1 MASTIQQFLREH
13 GISEV
18 EAIIPDMAGI
28 ARGKLMPAE
37 KFAEEEGM
45 RLPEAIFLQT
55 VTGDYPEDQ
64 SAMNPSDIDIVL
76 KADPKTVRV
85 VPWAA
90 EPTAQVIHDCFY
102 GDGRPVTMAPR
113 YVLRRMLDLY
123 EAQGWEPVVAP
134 ELEFFLVEPNIDSDY
149 PLKPPVGRSGRPEI
163 GRQAYSIAAVNEFDP
178 LFDDM
183 YSFCEAQDIEI
194 DTLIHEAGAAQMEIN
209 LLHGYPMGLADQA
222 FLFKRTAREAAM
234 RHKMYATFMAKPM
247 AKEPGSAMHLHQS
260 IIDSKTRKNIF
271 SNPDGT
277 PSELFFG
284 HIAGLQK
291 YLPGAMSLFCPNVN
305 SYRRISRYSSAP
317 INVHWGYDNR
327 TAGLRVPMSGPE
339 ARRVE
344 NRVGGADAN
353 PYLAI
358 AASLAC
364 GYLGMIEGLKPSEPI
379 AGSAYD
385 LAIALPRTLAEAL
398 RLLRESKP
406 LVDLFGDRFVLAFT
420 AVKEAEYETFAQVI
434 SSWEREHC
442 CSMSSV
448 WRGSTSG
455 WRTCG
460 CCAITR
466 RRPEKKG
473 KRLMLKRSS
482 DGDSGAWVRVGVGR
496 LRRRQDRPATPGRRK
511 QGGAARSSISTFG
524 RTTSAPTPCR
534 TLRSSPASRCML
546 PTSTPMKRWRPSCS
560 RATAASTSWCPR
572 LPTSSGR
579 SKRARTWPWTSPS
592 CRT

>member
-1 MASTIQQFLREH
+1 MSSTIQQFLKEH

-18 EAIIPDMAGI
+18 EAIIPDMAGV

-113 YVLRRMLDLY
+113 YVLRRVLELY
-123 EAQGWEPVVAP
+123 EAHGWEPVVAP

-194 DTLIHEAGAAQMEIN
+194 DTLIHESGAAQMEIN
-209 LLHGYPMGLADQA
+209 LLHGYPMALADQA

-260 IIDSKTRKNIF
+260 VVDVE
-271 SNPDGT
+271 NPQEHLLERRRLALRARSSGT
-277 PSELFFG
+277 S
-284 HIAGLQK
+284 
-291 YLPGAMSLFCPNVN
+291 PGCKSICRAAMSLFAPNVN

-327 TAGLRVPMSGPE
+327 TAGLRVPMSGAE

-364 GYLGMIEGLKPSEPI
+364 GYLGMVEGMKPSEPI
-379 AGSAYD
+379 SGSAYD

-406 LVDLFGDRFVLAFT
+406 LVDVFGDRFVLAYT

-434 SSWEREHC
+434 SSWEREHLLLN
-442 CSMSSV
+442 V
-448 WRGSTSG
+448 
-455 WRTCG
+455 
-460 CCAITR
+460 
-466 RRPEKKG
+466 
-473 KRLMLKRSS
+473 
-482 DGDSGAWVRVGVGR
+482 
-496 LRRRQDRPATPGRRK
+496 
-511 QGGAARSSISTFG
+511 
-524 RTTSAPTPCR
+524 
-534 TLRSSPASRCML
+534 
-546 PTSTPMKRWRPSCS
+546 
-560 RATAASTSWCPR
+560 
-572 LPTSSGR
+572 
-579 SKRARTWPWTSPS
+579 
-592 CRT
+592 